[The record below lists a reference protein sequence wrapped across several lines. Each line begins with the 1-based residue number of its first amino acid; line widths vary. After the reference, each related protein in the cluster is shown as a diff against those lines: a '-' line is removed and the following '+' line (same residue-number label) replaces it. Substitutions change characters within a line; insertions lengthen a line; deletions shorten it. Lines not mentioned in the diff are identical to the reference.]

1 MQRKIKGSAGLGDLK
16 DTLNGKP
23 IRNHLTGIPAGSEGL
38 CGPRAPAPKAF
49 GLWTP
54 IAELAYRWYPSW
66 FPHKREGTRK
76 PGMAAFGFWPG
87 GEAANPDA
95 LHPGKAWEQSAGESY
110 FPPRIFP
117 GFLGPEA
124 HKLFVTPA
132 RLAEA
137 VDIPNNVISPGVGPG
152 TKHGQ
157 PPVADVLSVL
167 RSAKTS
173 NLAMKASC
181 DD

>member
-95 LHPGKAWEQSAGESY
+95 LHPGKAWEQSAGESLLSPSD
-110 FPPRIFP
+110 FPWLSWARSPQTFRSPSAAGGRCWF
-117 GFLGPEA
+117 FLNESDRPKEVQELSSWRRSGGAEP
-124 HKLFVTPA
+124 PA
-132 RLAEA
+132 
-137 VDIPNNVISPGVGPG
+137 
-152 TKHGQ
+152 
-157 PPVADVLSVL
+157 
-167 RSAKTS
+167 
-173 NLAMKASC
+173 
-181 DD
+181 